1 MIKNSAIDMTT
12 ESIPKKM
19 ILFALPLI
27 LSSWLQLS
35 FNLADYIV
43 CGQFVGESAVGAIG
57 ETGSLSSLIVD
68 LFIGFSIGVSVVM
81 GNAYGAK
88 DKAKGE
94 RTVGSAISLAVIS
107 GLILMAIGM
116 SLARILLNLMGTPE
130 EIIDMSV
137 TYMTIYFA
145 GIPFLLIYNFGSA
158 AMRSMGDTLRPF
170 IFLSLGGV
178 INVGL
183 NLLFVI
189 PFKMGI
195 AGLAYATIISEGVS
209 AVLVVVALLRN
220 SSGFAGLSYKN
231 IRIYKDETLQIIKI
245 GIPAGIQSATYDIAN
260 VLIQSNINSF
270 GTATVSGD
278 SAAARLTGYVYC
290 GMDGFAQAAIAFIA
304 ANYGAGKKENIKKC
318 FKWAIVFCCVSDV
331 VFSAIE
337 ILLRGQLLGLIV
349 TDAES
354 LRIGELNIL
363 ITVSTHILMALVD
376 VLSSSERGLGYST
389 EPAIVSFLGICVLR
403 ITYIYTIFQIP
414 QFHNMTYLYA
424 TYPISW
430 LVTAI
435 AHGVCCFFVFKKS
448 FRILDSK
455 KSVKTAQN

>member
-1 MIKNSAIDMTT
+1 MTT
-12 ESIPKKM
+12 GSIPKKM

-27 LSSWLQLS
+27 VSSWLQLS

-57 ETGSLSSLIVD
+57 ETGSLSALIVD
-68 LFIGFSIGVSVVM
+68 LFVGFSIGVSVVM

-94 RTVGSAISLAVIS
+94 RTVGSAISLGIFS
-107 GLILMAIGM
+107 GLALMVLGM
-116 SLARILLNLMGTPE
+116 SLARVFLSAMGAPAD
-130 EIIDMSV
+130 IIDMSV

-170 IFLSLGGV
+170 VFLSIGGIV
-178 INVGL
+178 NVAL

-189 PFKMGI
+189 PIKMGI
-195 AGLAYATIISEGVS
+195 AGLAYATIISEAFS
-209 AVLVVVALLRN
+209 AILVVAALLRN

-231 IRIYKDETLQIIKI
+231 IRFYKDETLQIIKI

-260 VLIQSNINSF
+260 VLIQTNINSF

-278 SAAARLTGYVYC
+278 SAAGRLTGYVYC
-290 GMDGFAQAAIAFIA
+290 GMDGFAQAAVAFIA
-304 ANYGAGKKENIKKC
+304 ANYGAGKKDNIRKC
-318 FKWAIVFCCVSDV
+318 FKWAVVFCCISDIF
-331 VFSAIE
+331 FSAIE
-337 ILLRGQLLGLIV
+337 IILRVQLLGLIV

-363 ITVSTHILMALVD
+363 ITVSTHVFMALVD

-403 ITYIYTIFQIP
+403 ITYIFTIFQIP
-414 QFHNMTYLYA
+414 EFHNMAYLYA

-435 AHGVCCFFVFKKS
+435 AHGICCYFVFRKS
-448 FRILDSK
+448 FRVLDSRK
-455 KSVKTAQN
+455 LIKNI